1 MLKKL
6 FSIFSKKKKRNFP
19 EKNQSEFSEEV
30 GAISIQKVGSTP
42 DKIGDEAFI
51 IDFISIRES
60 GETIKKAEVI
70 FPANNQYIIIN
81 GEKTY
86 FDAYYVRD
94 EGMSSDNL
102 YHIIATPDFKFWI
115 LPKDYK
121 RFISIANYRHDMLIE
136 NRRKRDEFIKAD
148 INNSFEYDPI
158 DEDIYNCFIANKTG
172 MCDAIG
178 TWEQF
183 RKVEEQM
190 AKICEEN
197 NGKYFKSQAKT
208 AKFAII
214 FDYSRRTYS
223 NITSL
228 REKGYKVTTFEAT
241 LESFGLSDMWNI
253 KSIKKME
260 NEHKK
265 FMNERYGD

>member
-1 MLKKL
+1 M
-6 FSIFSKKKKRNFP
+6 FSKNKGKNFS
-19 EKNQSEFSEEV
+19 ERDQSEFSKEV
-30 GAISIQKVGSTP
+30 DTVSIH
-42 DKIGDEAFI
+42 KIDLTTDEIDNEAFI
-51 IDFISIRES
+51 IDFVSVRES
-60 GETIKKAEVI
+60 SETIKKAEVM
-70 FPANNQYIIIN
+70 FPANNQYIVIN

-94 EGMSSDNL
+94 EGMSNDNL
-102 YHIIATPDFKFWI
+102 YHRIATPDFKFWV

-121 RFISIANYRHDMLIE
+121 RFMAIANYRHDMLIE

-158 DEDIYNCFIANKTG
+158 DEEIYKCFIANKTG
-172 MCDAIG
+172 MCEAIG

-183 RKVEEQM
+183 RKVEEQI
-190 AKICEEN
+190 AKICKEN

-228 REKGYKVTTFEAT
+228 REKGYKVTTFEAA
-241 LESFGLSDMWNI
+241 LGFFELSHMWNI
-253 KSIKKME
+253 KNIKKME
-260 NEHKK
+260 NEHKRFIK
-265 FMNERYGD
+265 ERYGD

>member
-6 FSIFSKKKKRNFP
+6 FSMFSKNKEKNSQQRRKDESAEEVSAVSGQKVDTVP
-19 EKNQSEFSEEV
+19 EKIDDEV
-30 GAISIQKVGSTP
+30 FTV
-42 DKIGDEAFI
+42 
-51 IDFISIRES
+51 DFVSIRES

-81 GEKTY
+81 GEKIY

-102 YHIIATPDFKFWI
+102 YHRIATPDFKFWI
-115 LPKDYK
+115 LPKDFK
-121 RFISIANYRHDMLIE
+121 RFMSIANYRHDMFIE
-136 NRRKRDEFIKAD
+136 NRKKRDEFIKAD
-148 INNSFEYDPI
+148 INTSFEYDPI
-158 DEDIYNCFIANKTG
+158 DKDIYKCFISNKTG

-183 RKVEEQM
+183 SKVEEQI
-190 AKICEEN
+190 AKICEKN
-197 NGKYFKSQAKT
+197 NGKYFKTQAKA

-214 FDYSRRTYS
+214 FDYARRTYS
-223 NITSL
+223 NVTSL
-228 REKGYKVTTFEAT
+228 REKGYKVTTFEAA
-241 LESFGLSDMWNI
+241 LEFFGLSYMWNI
-253 KSIKKME
+253 KNIKKME

-265 FMNERYGD
+265 FMKERYGN